1 MNKIQKEV
9 IKTQLNSEQKTLDE
23 LKQVYQKALRDCE
36 QKIRELSERTD
47 MENLQSIIY
56 QKQYQE
62 ALKAQLEGVLSNLQ
76 SNSYATVSDYLAK
89 CYRDGYT
96 GVMYDLQ
103 QTGIPIIM
111 PIDQAAVVRAIQTDS
126 KLSKSLY
133 DKMGEDVTYLK
144 KAVRAEVSRGI
155 ANGSTWNE
163 VAGKLSRHM
172 ANTPFQKAYNNSIR
186 IARTEGHRIQVQS
199 ALDAQHVAK
208 SKGADIVKQWD
219 ATLDGA
225 TREHHQMLD
234 GQIREVDEPFEVA
247 NLKVEAPGMFG
258 LASEDCNCR
267 CCLLQRA
274 RWALDDEELQTLKDR
289 AAYFDLDKAKE
300 FEEYQE
306 KYLGITQ
313 EDIQKY
319 DSTLKVD
326 FKPAM
331 TIEEAEE
338 YAQKFFENGY
348 SPTFK
353 GQAVYKGIS
362 LEHANEINKT
372 LEEIYSQYE
381 ISKLK
386 GIKAISPTSAQGKK
400 IFSSDDAVAA
410 YNPAEHGIFINK
422 KVLKDAKALEAY
434 NKEAEDAWDIVM
446 KNIDKLT
453 GRQLELAETYKRA
466 GRQIVGDGSVK
477 DYITHEMGHH
487 VQWTMIDPKTGNAIG
502 DRMAKYA
509 PHISGYANASRGE
522 YIAESFAA
530 CMKGQKDILD
540 PEFVKLVSDKKFLAN
555 SVRDGTI
562 KSGAISGARNPFG
575 EKAQK
580 HAETYYGLV
589 RSMTTDVAKIS
600 KATGISEKEIQDIKN
615 YIFLEKH
622 DLGGEKKE
630 YFAPDYMMAESWQR
644 LMSGKPEKHDITL
657 LKHEIMEKK
666 LMQSGMSQ
674 EMAHIE
680 TSKVYNYSKEAGD
693 FYAKIKKY
701 KKE

>member
-1 MNKIQKEV
+1 MNKAQKQV
-9 IKTQLNSEQKTLDE
+9 AQAQLNREKQAIKE
-23 LKQVYQKALRDCE
+23 LKQVYQRALRDCE

-56 QKQYQE
+56 QTRYQE

-76 SNSYATVSDYLAK
+76 SNSYATVSDYLTK

-103 QTGIPIIM
+103 KTGIPIVM
-111 PIDQAAVVRAIQTDS
+111 PIDQAAVARAIQTDS

-274 RWALDDEELQTLKDR
+274 RWALDDEELQILKDR
-289 AAYFDLDKAKE
+289 AAYFDLDKTDE
-300 FEEYQE
+300 FEEYQR

-319 DSTLKVD
+319 DSTLKAD

-338 YAQKFFENGY
+338 YAQKFFEDGY

-372 LEEIYSQYE
+372 LEEMYSQYE
-381 ISKLK
+381 IPKLK
-386 GIKAISPTSAQGKK
+386 GIKTISPTSAQGKK

-487 VQWTMIDPKTGNAIG
+487 AQWTMIDPKTGNAIG
-502 DRMAKYA
+502 DRMSKYA
-509 PHISGYANASRGE
+509 PHISGYANASKGE
-522 YIAESFAA
+522 YIAESYAA
-530 CMKGQKDILD
+530 YMKGLKGILD
-540 PEFVKLVSDKKFLAN
+540 PEFVKLLEDKKTVAKIHRN
-555 SVRDGTI
+555 SKI
-562 KSGAISGARNPFG
+562 ISGARIVDPDGKEATAFAKMYYREIRSFNTDCG
-575 EKAQK
+575 KIANNTGKTKA
-580 HAETYYGLV
+580 
-589 RSMTTDVAKIS
+589 
-600 KATGISEKEIQDIKN
+600 EIQKV
-615 YIFLEKH
+615 
-622 DLGGEKKE
+622 KE
-630 YFAPDYMMAESWQR
+630 YLFNNDSFEPDCAIAQSWQR
-644 LMSGKPEKHDITL
+644 LMNGEDIKEHDRVLIE
-657 LKHEIMEKK
+657 HELYEMK
-666 LMQSGMSQ
+666 L
-674 EMAHIE
+674 
-680 TSKVYNYSKEAGD
+680 
-693 FYAKIKKY
+693 
-701 KKE
+701 KKENKNMSHTEAHAIATKKFDYQKGVDEYYGNLKQAKKKK

>member
-1 MNKIQKEV
+1 MNKAQKQV
-9 IKTQLNSEQKTLDE
+9 TQAQLNREKQTIKE

-62 ALKAQLEGVLSNLQ
+62 ALEVQLEGVLSNLQ
-76 SNSYATVSDYLAK
+76 SNSYATVSDYLTK

-172 ANTPFQKAYNNSIR
+172 ANTPFKKAYNNSIR

-234 GQIREVDEPFEVA
+234 GQIREVDEPFEVE

-289 AAYFDLDKAKE
+289 AAYFDLDKTKD

-319 DSTLKVD
+319 DSTLKAD

-372 LEEIYSQYE
+372 LEDIYSQYE
-381 ISKLK
+381 IPKLK

-466 GRQIVGDGSVK
+466 GRQIVGNGSVK

-487 VQWTMIDPKTGNAIG
+487 AQWTIIDPKTGNAIG
-502 DRMAKYA
+502 DRMSKYA

-522 YIAESFAA
+522 YIAESYAA
-530 CMKGQKDILD
+530 YMKGQKGILD
-540 PEFVKLVSDKKFLAN
+540 PEFVKLLDRKQKEDGRIVYRKKPISDDIFETSNLTKSDSIRPK
-555 SVRDGTI
+555 TI
-562 KSGAISGARNPFG
+562 RNKLNKSELG
-575 EKAQK
+575 
-580 HAETYYGLV
+580 
-589 RSMTTDVAKIS
+589 
-600 KATGISEKEIQDIKN
+600 KEILTYLQDNKLTVNMCYGIDN
-615 YIFLEKH
+615 PHNLYGYYDSYDDEIIIFCDQTITADKTAEIIVHEAMHRK
-622 DLGGEKKE
+622 LGGKGTFEEEVKCFEAEILHRKGKLTAQDKE
-630 YFAPDYMMAESWQR
+630 
-644 LMSGKPEKHDITL
+644 DI
-657 LKHEIMEKK
+657 
-666 LMQSGMSQ
+666 
-674 EMAHIE
+674 
-680 TSKVYNYSKEAGD
+680 
-693 FYAKIKKY
+693 IKKVRERY
-701 KKE
+701 PELS

>member
-1 MNKIQKEV
+1 
-9 IKTQLNSEQKTLDE
+9 
-23 LKQVYQKALRDCE
+23 
-36 QKIRELSERTD
+36 
-47 MENLQSIIY
+47 
-56 QKQYQE
+56 
-62 ALKAQLEGVLSNLQ
+62 
-76 SNSYATVSDYLAK
+76 
-89 CYRDGYT
+89 
-96 GVMYDLQ
+96 MYDLQ
-103 QTGIPIIM
+103 KTGIPIIM
-111 PIDQAAVVRAIQTDS
+111 PIDQAAVVRAIQADS

-247 NLKVEAPGMFG
+247 NFKVEAPGMFG
-258 LASEDCNCR
+258 DPAEDCNCR

-274 RWALDDEELQTLKDR
+274 RWALDEDELQTLKDR
-289 AAYFDLDKAKE
+289 AAYFDLDKTNE

-372 LEEIYSQYE
+372 LEEMYSQYE
-381 ISKLK
+381 IPKLK

-422 KVLKDAKALEAY
+422 KVLKDAKSLEAY

-446 KNIDKLT
+446 RNIDKLT

-522 YIAESFAA
+522 YIAESYAA
-530 CMKGQKDILD
+530 YMKGQKGILD
-540 PEFVKLVSDKKFLAN
+540 PKFVKLLEDKKTVANNRGNDTIILADINKMITPYERKVLDMIPAKSGYFDFAAHGAPDHIEYGEKGKNMSAREVARVISHNENYNGQKVRMLSCSTGSTDDGFAQQLAN
-555 SVRDGTI
+555 SLGVEVEAPTDILYVYEDGHF
-562 KSGAISGARNPFG
+562 KVG
-575 EKAQK
+575 
-580 HAETYYGLV
+580 Y
-589 RSMTTDVAKIS
+589 D
-600 KATGISEKEIQDIKN
+600 
-615 YIFLEKH
+615 
-622 DLGGEKKE
+622 
-630 YFAPDYMMAESWQR
+630 
-644 LMSGKPEKHDITL
+644 GKGKMKTFKPQGKR
-657 LKHEIMEKK
+657 
-666 LMQSGMSQ
+666 
-674 EMAHIE
+674 
-680 TSKVYNYSKEAGD
+680 
-693 FYAKIKKY
+693 
-701 KKE
+701 

>member
-1 MNKIQKEV
+1 MNKAQKQA
-9 IKTQLNSEQKTLDE
+9 TQAQLNREKQTIKE
-23 LKQVYQKALRDCE
+23 LKQIYQQALKDCE
-36 QKIRELSERTD
+36 KKISELSARTD

-62 ALKAQLEGVLSNLQ
+62 ALKAQLEGILSNLQ
-76 SNSYATVSDYLAK
+76 SNSYATVSDYLTK

-103 QTGIPIIM
+103 KTGIPIIM

-319 DSTLKVD
+319 EKTNPLIPIDNIKDNDKIEDINKQIAELKKQFSDSTDGYSYYDWFKEFTSIEDGYGEDDDVSETLKKIDEQIRKLSKEKSDLLLSKERRNQIETGYKGKIPDDKLAEYNAKAYKQIKSDTGYSDEDVKTLHDAFMNYFGGDYETISTGENPTALIIRNGLDRMPVYDGEIYRGMIFSKEDSAKFKNLKPGDTVPSKGIIESWSSEPRVAMGFSGVNSYERDSVILECVD
-326 FKPAM
+326 NKTAVGVQHISKFG
-331 TIEEAEE
+331 TREAEVMSSAE
-338 YAQKFFENGY
+338 YEVVEVVTESKYDYLSKHPEQLWFEDDLYDEKVAMEN
-348 SPTFK
+348 ST
-353 GQAVYKGIS
+353 VCI
-362 LEHANEINKT
+362 
-372 LEEIYSQYE
+372 
-381 ISKLK
+381 
-386 GIKAISPTSAQGKK
+386 IK
-400 IFSSDDAVAA
+400 V
-410 YNPAEHGIFINK
+410 
-422 KVLKDAKALEAY
+422 
-434 NKEAEDAWDIVM
+434 KE
-446 KNIDKLT
+446 KN
-453 GRQLELAETYKRA
+453 
-466 GRQIVGDGSVK
+466 
-477 DYITHEMGHH
+477 
-487 VQWTMIDPKTGNAIG
+487 
-502 DRMAKYA
+502 
-509 PHISGYANASRGE
+509 
-522 YIAESFAA
+522 
-530 CMKGQKDILD
+530 
-540 PEFVKLVSDKKFLAN
+540 
-555 SVRDGTI
+555 
-562 KSGAISGARNPFG
+562 
-575 EKAQK
+575 
-580 HAETYYGLV
+580 
-589 RSMTTDVAKIS
+589 
-600 KATGISEKEIQDIKN
+600 
-615 YIFLEKH
+615 
-622 DLGGEKKE
+622 
-630 YFAPDYMMAESWQR
+630 
-644 LMSGKPEKHDITL
+644 
-657 LKHEIMEKK
+657 
-666 LMQSGMSQ
+666 
-674 EMAHIE
+674 
-680 TSKVYNYSKEAGD
+680 
-693 FYAKIKKY
+693 
-701 KKE
+701 

>member
-1 MNKIQKEV
+1 MNNAQKQV
-9 IKTQLNSEQKTLDE
+9 TQAQLNREKQAIKK
-23 LKQVYQKALRDCE
+23 LKAVYTQALKDCE

-62 ALKAQLEGVLSNLQ
+62 VLKAQLEGVLANLQ

-96 GVMYDLQ
+96 GVMYNLQ

-111 PIDQAAVVRAIQTDS
+111 PIDQEAVTKAIQLDS
-126 KLSKSLY
+126 KLSKPLY

-163 VAGKLSRHM
+163 VAGKLARHM

-186 IARTEGHRIQVQS
+186 IARTEGHRIQNAS
-199 ALDAQHVAK
+199 ALDAMHAAK

-219 ATLDGA
+219 STLDGR
-225 TREHHQMLD
+225 TRDNHGLLD
-234 GQIREVDEPFEVA
+234 GQIREIDEPFEVGGKMA
-247 NLKVEAPGMFG
+247 DAPGMFG
-258 LASEDCNCR
+258 DPAEDCNCR

-274 RWALDDEELQTLKDR
+274 RWALDDEELETLRER
-289 AAYFDLDKAKE
+289 AEYFGLDKTTD
-300 FEEYQE
+300 FEEYQTKYFKVSFEIEHE
-306 KYLGITQ
+306 K
-313 EDIQKY
+313 D
-319 DSTLKVD
+319 V
-326 FKPAM
+326 
-331 TIEEAEE
+331 
-338 YAQKFFENGY
+338 EN
-348 SPTFK
+348 
-353 GQAVYKGIS
+353 I
-362 LEHANEINKT
+362 
-372 LEEIYSQYE
+372 
-381 ISKLK
+381 
-386 GIKAISPTSAQGKK
+386 
-400 IFSSDDAVAA
+400 
-410 YNPAEHGIFINK
+410 
-422 KVLKDAKALEAY
+422 
-434 NKEAEDAWDIVM
+434 
-446 KNIDKLT
+446 ID
-453 GRQLELAETYKRA
+453 
-466 GRQIVGDGSVK
+466 
-477 DYITHEMGHH
+477 
-487 VQWTMIDPKTGNAIG
+487 
-502 DRMAKYA
+502 
-509 PHISGYANASRGE
+509 
-522 YIAESFAA
+522 
-530 CMKGQKDILD
+530 
-540 PEFVKLVSDKKFLAN
+540 
-555 SVRDGTI
+555 DGTI

-622 DLGGEKKE
+622 DLGGEEKE

-657 LKHEIMEKK
+657 LKHEIMEKD

-680 TSKVYNYSKEAGD
+680 TSKVYNYSKEAGE

>member
-1 MNKIQKEV
+1 MNNAQKQV
-9 IKTQLNSEQKTLDE
+9 TQAQLNREKQTIKE
-23 LKQVYQKALRDCE
+23 LKQVYQKALKDCE
-36 QKIRELSERTD
+36 KKISELSARTD

-76 SNSYATVSDYLAK
+76 SNSYATVSDYLTK

-274 RWALDDEELQTLKDR
+274 RWALDDEELETLRKR
-289 AAYFDLDKAKE
+289 AEYFGLDKTTD
-300 FEEYQE
+300 FEEYQT

-313 EDIQKY
+313 EDIDNIKNSVKIKKIELPSETDNIKGMSNETKQAIC
-319 DSTLKVD
+319 DAFDKV
-326 FKPAM
+326 K
-331 TIEEAEE
+331 EE
-338 YAQKFFENGY
+338 YN
-348 SPTFK
+348 
-353 GQAVYKGIS
+353 
-362 LEHANEINKT
+362 
-372 LEEIYSQYE
+372 
-381 ISKLK
+381 
-386 GIKAISPTSAQGKK
+386 
-400 IFSSDDAVAA
+400 
-410 YNPAEHGIFINK
+410 
-422 KVLKDAKALEAY
+422 
-434 NKEAEDAWDIVM
+434 
-446 KNIDKLT
+446 
-453 GRQLELAETYKRA
+453 
-466 GRQIVGDGSVK
+466 
-477 DYITHEMGHH
+477 
-487 VQWTMIDPKTGNAIG
+487 
-502 DRMAKYA
+502 
-509 PHISGYANASRGE
+509 
-522 YIAESFAA
+522 
-530 CMKGQKDILD
+530 
-540 PEFVKLVSDKKFLAN
+540 VS
-555 SVRDGTI
+555 
-562 KSGAISGARNPFG
+562 
-575 EKAQK
+575 
-580 HAETYYGLV
+580 
-589 RSMTTDVAKIS
+589 
-600 KATGISEKEIQDIKN
+600 IKN
-615 YIFLEKH
+615 MELESLGNGNERVPFQYVPENIGGFLKYRLVINTDYDFNGSLDAFSARIMRNHNNGFLSSENVE
-622 DLGGEKKE
+622 DLI
-630 YFAPDYMMAESWQR
+630 A
-644 LMSGKPEKHDITL
+644 H
-657 LKHEIMEKK
+657 
-666 LMQSGMSQ
+666 
-674 EMAHIE
+674 EMAHILTFQNCDTFGMFIRVEEEVREKFIKGVSAYADSTYDGAE
-680 TSKVYNYSKEAGD
+680 TIAEA
-693 FYAKIKKY
+693 FVKY
-701 KKE
+701 RKGERLPDNVMSLLEKYVLKKEY